1 MKGNLYLFRE
11 ALPTFN
17 ANPDGG
23 SFIITSSTA
32 VGRLV
37 GYWCQSGCL
46 PLCVLGRHGSGE

>member
-1 MKGNLYLFRE
+1 MKSPSPVCSPKPDDVVQCWSTNVKSNLWLFKE

-32 VGRLV
+32 VGD
-37 GYWCQSGCL
+37 
-46 PLCVLGRHGSGE
+46 